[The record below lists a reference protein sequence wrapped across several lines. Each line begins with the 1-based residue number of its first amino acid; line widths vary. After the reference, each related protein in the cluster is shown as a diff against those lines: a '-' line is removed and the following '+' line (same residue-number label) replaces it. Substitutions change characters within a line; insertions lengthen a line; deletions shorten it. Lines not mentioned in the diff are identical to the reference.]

1 MARLKEF
8 IPEEKLILAR
18 NVFWE
23 KGYSAT
29 SMDDLVKATGLA
41 RASIYH
47 TYGDKRKLFML
58 CLENYFKFV
67 ESDNLSAIANLSS
80 PKASLEKLI
89 ERVLFRTMQSGHA
102 CMGVKS
108 GFELG
113 SKDEQIGAILQVAAQ
128 ENIHLYEQ
136 LIAQAK
142 AEGELKSKMDAA
154 ALANIVQC
162 YITGIGQQ
170 FALGRNAGE
179 LKIAAKNLL
188 QSFT

>member
-8 IPEEKLILAR
+8 NPEEKLILAR
-18 NVFWE
+18 NIFWE
-23 KGYSAT
+23 KGFAAT

-47 TYGDKRKLFML
+47 TYGDKKKLFRL
-58 CLENYFKFV
+58 CLENYFAFV
-67 ESDNLSAIANLSS
+67 DSDNSAAIAGVSS

-89 ERVLFRTMQSGHA
+89 ERVLFRTMRSGHA

-113 SKDEQIGAILQVAAQ
+113 SKDEEIGAILQVAAH
-128 ENIHLYEQ
+128 ENIGLYQ
-136 LIAQAK
+136 KLIEQAK
-142 AEGELKSKMDAA
+142 VKGEIKSQIPAA
-154 ALANIVQC
+154 DLANIVQC

-170 FALGRNAGE
+170 FALGKNIKE
-179 LKIAAKNLL
+179 LKVAAKNLVKAL
-188 QSFT
+188 A

>member
-18 NVFWE
+18 NIFWK

-47 TYGDKRKLFML
+47 TYGDKKKLFTL
-58 CLENYFKFV
+58 CLKNYFAFV
-67 ESDNLSAIANLSS
+67 DFDNSVAIAGLKS

-89 ERVLFRTMQSGHA
+89 ESVLLRTMESGHA

-113 SKDEQIGAILQVAAQ
+113 SKDEEIGAILQVAAQ
-128 ENIHLYEQ
+128 ENVGLYER
-136 LIAQAK
+136 LIRQAQSQ
-142 AEGELKSKMDAA
+142 GEIASKLDAGD
-154 ALANIVQC
+154 LANIVQC

-170 FALGRNAGE
+170 FALGKNAAE
-179 LKIAAKNLL
+179 IKSAAKKLL
-188 QSFT
+188 KAFN

>member
-18 NVFWE
+18 NIFWE

-29 SMDDLVKATGLA
+29 SMDDLVNATGLA
-41 RASIYH
+41 RASIYQ
-47 TYGDKRKLFML
+47 TYGDKKKLFML
-58 CLENYFKFV
+58 CLDNYFAFV
-67 ESDNLSAIANLSS
+67 DADNASAIVGLKS

-89 ERVLFRTMQSGHA
+89 ERVLIRTMQSGNA

-113 SKDEQIGAILQVAAQ
+113 TKDEQIGTILQLAAQ
-128 ENIHLYEQ
+128 KNIGLYLQ
-136 LIAQAK
+136 LIGQAK
-142 AEGELKSKMDAA
+142 AKGEISSQMDAED
-154 ALANIVQC
+154 LANIIQC

-170 FALGRNAGE
+170 FALGRNTAE
-179 LKIAAKNLL
+179 LKRAAKKLL
-188 QSFT
+188 KAFT